1 MAGVKENINGELEST
16 SKPFICPHDGHF
28 GDPDD
33 CTKFYKCAH
42 GTPIAEYCPA
52 TLFWNQGEY
61 RSDIKTLYYIS
72 KLWESNVKN
81 VHQFFILQ
89 FYVKSAENEDLNF
102 PALFYIF

>member
-1 MAGVKENINGELEST
+1 MKLPINLCVIKIFFFIYFRLLAVAGVKENINGELEST

-61 RSDIKTLYYIS
+61 RSDIKTLYLYI
-72 KLWESNVKN
+72 
-81 VHQFFILQ
+81 
-89 FYVKSAENEDLNF
+89 
-102 PALFYIF
+102 